1 MSIPRARNLSPEAQ
15 QVEERAIAQVKQEL
29 GYLIREYRK
38 RFGILVGTDF
48 ARELFPDYAVSIA
61 NKLKFA
67 TAVQRSASKVAD
79 EVFAEILSEPGHGM
93 VLFTAGGTGAGKTTA
108 IRFTRETEGLLTHAR
123 VIYDSNFNSLPSAR
137 GKVELAIEAG
147 ATAVV
152 IFVHRHPVEAYLEG
166 VLPRALEEGRTVC
179 IAAHLR
185 MHRDSLKTFLR
196 VHRAFAANPRAAF
209 MVLNN
214 TGHEAEAFP
223 SDITYL
229 QGVNYKQEDVFKA
242 IKEGLEDA
250 YRQGKIS
257 QDLYEASSADT

>member
-1 MSIPRARNLSPEAQ
+1 M
-15 QVEERAIAQVKQEL
+15 
-29 GYLIREYRK
+29 
-38 RFGILVGTDF
+38 RF
-48 ARELFPDYAVSIA
+48 
-61 NKLKFA
+61 
-67 TAVQRSASKVAD
+67 
-79 EVFAEILSEPGHGM
+79 FAEILSEPGHGM

-108 IRFTRETEGLLTHAR
+108 IRSTRETEGLLTRAR

-137 GKVELAIEAG
+137 GKVELAMEAG

-152 IFVHRHPVEAYLEG
+152 IFVHRHPVETYLEG

-196 VHRAFAANPRAAF
+196 MQRAFAANPRAAF

-229 QGVNYKQEDVFKA
+229 QGVNDKA
-242 IKEGLEDA
+242 GRCI
-250 YRQGKIS
+250 QS
-257 QDLYEASSADT
+257 H

>member
-1 MSIPRARNLSPEAQ
+1 
-15 QVEERAIAQVKQEL
+15 
-29 GYLIREYRK
+29 
-38 RFGILVGTDF
+38 
-48 ARELFPDYAVSIA
+48 
-61 NKLKFA
+61 
-67 TAVQRSASKVAD
+67 
-79 EVFAEILSEPGHGM
+79 M

-214 TGHEAEAFP
+214 TGHETEAFP